1 MSQREDL
8 FELVR
13 RLQLE
18 AEEHFFNLFLE
29 ARRGLG
35 TGRWYPPADV
45 FETEKAFVIR
55 LEVPGTPLEDIK
67 ITLSGDRLTVSG
79 IKKDEYQGGQRRF
92 YQAEIVFGEFER
104 TFSLPWS
111 VKEEEVRAVYKDG
124 ILTIILHKPEPKRVK
139 VDIQRE

>member
-8 FELVR
+8 FELVK

-18 AEEHFFNLFLE
+18 AEQHFFNLFLE

-35 TGRWYPPADV
+35 AGRWCPPADI

-79 IKKDEYQGGQRRF
+79 IKRDEYQGGQRRF
-92 YQAEIVFGEFER
+92 YQAEIVFSEFER

-124 ILTIILHKPEPKRVK
+124 ILTIILHKPEPKKVK
-139 VDIQRE
+139 VDVQRE